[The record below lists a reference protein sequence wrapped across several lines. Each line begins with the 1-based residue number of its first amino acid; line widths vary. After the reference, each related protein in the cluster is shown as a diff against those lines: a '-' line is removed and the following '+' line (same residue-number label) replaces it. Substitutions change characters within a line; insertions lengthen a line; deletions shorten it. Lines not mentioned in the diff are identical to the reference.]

1 MGLGLAMWSRMLRMS
16 LGLLSRLVSGG
27 LLGEV
32 SSVDIESYYV
42 SVSRPHLDRK
52 TFIAC
57 LKCQIKD
64 KMQFRSMLRT
74 GRQCKSDTML
84 GIQL

>member
-1 MGLGLAMWSRMLRMS
+1 MVLGLGMWSRMLRMS
-16 LGLLSRLVSGG
+16 LDLSSRLVSGG
-27 LLGEV
+27 LFGQV

-42 SVSRPHLDRK
+42 SVSRPRSKDVES
-52 TFIAC
+52 